1 MGVLK
6 SLLKRVSGL
15 FGNLWSFLALCIVA
29 AVVLRVW
36 VVAGYTIPT
45 CSMEPLLHGAEE
57 GGDKVAV
64 FKPYYALFE
73 PERFD
78 LVAFTVEV
86 PLDNRLLSNGT
97 EEGPVGVIKRIVG
110 LPGETILIRD
120 GDIFFGQDPPGKE
133 SGFELPPQVK
143 MAPAA
148 DRKRFVLFR
157 KTLDQ
162 TESQLIRVYCSGFD
176 SRDASVSMEIFFSD
190 WECRV
195 IKDGSERL
203 APELKGKSF
212 KIEGDRLV
220 CDAVGR

>member
-120 GDIFFGQDPPGKE
+120 GDIFFGQEKICSLGNRIPIFLSQVSDSGYAVIVFDDP
-133 SGFELPPQVK
+133 
-143 MAPAA
+143 
-148 DRKRFVLFR
+148 
-157 KTLDQ
+157 
-162 TESQLIRVYCSGFD
+162 IC
-176 SRDASVSMEIFFSD
+176 
-190 WECRV
+190 
-195 IKDGSERL
+195 
-203 APELKGKSF
+203 KSF
-212 KIEGDRLV
+212 FNNIHHLF
-220 CDAVGR
+220 